1 MTIAISIKVN
11 DGVVLASDSASTL
24 TTQSGVVNVYNN
36 ADKILN
42 LHKGLPIGA
51 VTWGMGGLGP
61 SSTTTLMKDLRS
73 RFTGTHDPSDPWKI
87 DPLNY
92 KLEDIA
98 NRTLEFFTEKYDK
111 DFTDNRPP
119 LGFMIVGYSS
129 GEALAE
135 EYVLQIENKKIQLIR
150 QKEETGAYWTG
161 QPEAISRLLR
171 GYSMNLPAVFEKN
184 LGIKPEQIPAVMDV
198 LNQQLGSAMV
208 SPAMPIQD
216 TLDLAD
222 FLVAVT
228 INYVRFSP
236 GAPTVGGPIELAA
249 ITKHEGFKW
258 VKRKRYYPRALNPE
272 KGII

>member
-11 DGVVLASDSASTL
+11 DGVALASDSASTL

-42 LHKGLPIGA
+42 LHKLLPIGA

-73 RFTGTHDPSDPWKI
+73 RFMGKDNNDPWKI
-87 DPLNY
+87 DPNNY

-98 NRTLEFFTEKYDK
+98 NRTLEFFTEKYDGC
-111 DFTDNRPP
+111 FTKNRPA

-135 EYVLQIENKKIQLIR
+135 EYVLQIENKSIQLIR
-150 QKEETGAYWTG
+150 QKEETGAYWAG
-161 QPEAISRLLR
+161 QPEAIFRLLR
-171 GYSMNLPAVFEKN
+171 GYSMNLPTVFEKN
-184 LGIKPEQIPAVMDV
+184 LGIKPEQIPAVMEV
-198 LNQQLGSAMV
+198 VNQQLGSALV

-216 TLDLAD
+216 ALDLAD

-258 VKRKRYYPRALNPE
+258 VKRKHYYPRALNPE
-272 KGII
+272 KGIS